1 MKTYLLRIAAWLSQG
16 LHCIFL
22 LGHHD
27 MTVSARCYVEYRLLG
42 NERWRRAHDGINW
55 VLLKGFG
62 QHEHCMQSFLSD
74 EAFAREVAG
83 LAARRA
89 VKQGRNP

>member
-16 LHCIFL
+16 LHCIAFA
-22 LGHHD
+22 GHHD

-55 VLLKGFG
+55 VFLKGFG

-74 EAFAREVAG
+74 EQYARQVLDLKRRPAG
-83 LAARRA
+83 RS
-89 VKQGRNP
+89 